1 MSNCP
6 LCNSRYNN
14 NDDGDELFLLHL
26 TNFHGMQDD
35 NAQDILGRS
44 MESKANEGAVSVY
57 NVFNTDS
64 KSSAQSLWNSEQD
77 KERDQYGSNPYSG
90 SISNMHS
97 DIKWLTYGYSD
108 DEFNSDNDVIKYIWS
123 NTGKRDTAGIIW
135 RGKSYIGGWAPESKA
150 SEDITFADPYYEDG
164 YDENGYDRDGYDRYG
179 YDKDGY
185 GKDGVDHYR
194 IDSGY
199 YPDRKKRGESKS
211 NEVDFETMHN
221 AEKWWDKEFVPFG
234 SKTWENQNIAERR
247 TTINAYL
254 RRKQNAWGEK
264 YIDEKHTGMTHYVD
278 YGFTD
283 NEWNLFSEDT
293 KNALRIQLRKNNES
307 IANEWD
313 CESCGGEY
321 SNCPNCYEGVHD
333 WEWEKENDVC
343 PHCGK
348 NRFGDEVN
356 QLQTEEGMCKSCVD
370 NFLSKAME
378 KYDNSGYDEDG
389 YDEYGRDYDGK
400 LKPSKNMT
408 DLERS
413 KDELLD

>member
-6 LCNSRYNN
+6 LCNSNYN
-14 NDDGDELFLLHL
+14 NDDNGDELFLLHL

-44 MESKANEGAVSVY
+44 MESKA
-57 NVFNTDS
+57 
-64 KSSAQSLWNSEQD
+64 
-77 KERDQYGSNPYSG
+77 
-90 SISNMHS
+90 
-97 DIKWLTYGYSD
+97 
-108 DEFNSDNDVIKYIWS
+108 
-123 NTGKRDTAGIIW
+123 
-135 RGKSYIGGWAPESKA
+135 
-150 SEDITFADPYYEDG
+150 SEDITFADGRDDDG
-164 YDENGYDRDGYDRYG
+164 YDIDGYDKDGYDNHGYNKRGSTRGYDKYGYNRYGYDRDGYD
-179 YDKDGY
+179 KS
-185 GKDGVDHYR
+185 GVD
-194 IDSGY
+194 Y
-199 YPDRKKRGESKS
+199 YGNDEYGQKKGESKI

-293 KNALRIQLRKNNES
+293 KNSLRSQLRKNNES